1 MLREPSSGYSSNC
14 DEAVFGVQ
22 KASLNIMFWEYLPSS
37 TNIASDWLRAESSP
51 VDEEEIKIKMDDGV
65 HTLLASEGIYVH
77 LLTCGRRSLV
87 CGIQNDIVVSLITP

>member
-1 MLREPSSGYSSNC
+1 M
-14 DEAVFGVQ
+14 
-22 KASLNIMFWEYLPSS
+22 
-37 TNIASDWLRAESSP
+37 
-51 VDEEEIKIKMDDGV
+51 DEEEIKIKMDDGV